1 MPFVFHYVSLSLS
14 FTTVIGKPVEI
25 VVASISLA
33 FVVINGILK
42 LFLKTMEKK
51 VITENLIYWPEIN

>member
-1 MPFVFHYVSLSLS
+1 MFVFHYVSLSLS
-14 FTTVIGKPVEI
+14 FTTVVGKLVEI

-51 VITENLIYWPEIN
+51 VIT